1 MCKNE
6 KGRGIGSLET
16 LDRLA
21 SEEPN
26 MGESLPNMSTPE
38 PNPSTSQS
46 PYPTVLIVDDEPD
59 IVLVLRRW
67 LQREG
72 YSCRSCSSGE
82 EALSILERE
91 DIGIVVTDW
100 HILGLDGIELTRSIR
115 ARRKRG
121 KPYIVLTTGDA
132 SMAVVQ
138 RAFDAGVDD
147 FIRKPIEGAEIIS
160 RFNAARRVLELED
173 RLARD
178 ARAEAERGL
187 HRGVVRELSEVVATL
202 AHDLRTPLGT
212 MRMTARSMRL
222 RVEQISPELET
233 LADRMERI
241 SAQMAETLDDV
252 LAAFVRDDG
261 TAESWTDFDLVAEA
275 NRAIE
280 MLGVAIADSVKVEV
294 EKTEYPM
301 RGNPFGMRRLILNLV
316 NNSLRHAKPTRLTV
330 TFHVQEEGDWGW
342 LEIRDDGEGIDP
354 GLLPHL
360 GEPLRLTSS
369 SVRKE
374 FFVRGNGLGLTICRR
389 ICASHG
395 GRMVIASGK
404 DIGTRI
410 RVWFRLFEM
419 GPARDADFAPLET
432 EVLT

>member
-1 MCKNE
+1 
-6 KGRGIGSLET
+6 
-16 LDRLA
+16 
-21 SEEPN
+21 
-26 MGESLPNMSTPE
+26 MSTAYSSMA
-38 PNPSTSQS
+38 PSRSS
-46 PYPTVLIVDDEPD
+46 YPVVLIVDDEVD

-67 LQREG
+67 LEREG
-72 YSCRSCSSGE
+72 YTCRSCASGE

-115 ARRKRG
+115 ARHQRG
-121 KPYIVLTTGDA
+121 KPYIVLTTGDT

-138 RAFDAGVDD
+138 KAFEAGVDD
-147 FIRKPIEGAEIIS
+147 FIRKPMEGAEIIS
-160 RFNAARRVLELED
+160 RFNAACRVLDLEE
-173 RLARD
+173 RLAHD
-178 ARAEAERGL
+178 ARVEAERGL

-212 MRMTARSMRL
+212 MRMTARSMRI
-222 RVEQISPELET
+222 RVDKISPELET

-241 SAQMAETLDDV
+241 SAQMSETLDDV
-252 LAAFVRDDG
+252 LAAFVQDDG
-261 TAESWTDFDLVAEA
+261 SSEAWTDFDLAQEA
-275 NRAIE
+275 RRAVE
-280 MLGVAIADSVKVEV
+280 MLAVAIPESVRVEV
-294 EKTEYPM
+294 EQTEFPM
-301 RGNPFGMRRLILNLV
+301 RGNPFGMRRLILNLM
-316 NNSLRHAKPTRLTV
+316 NNALRHAKPSRLDV
-330 TFHVQEEGDWGW
+330 TFHVEDQGDWGW
-342 LEIRDDGEGIDP
+342 LEIQDNGEGIDP

-404 DIGTRI
+404 ERGTRI
-410 RVWFRLFEM
+410 RVWFRLFESA
-419 GPARDADFAPLET
+419 PVRDSEFAPLET
-432 EVLT
+432 EVLV

>member
-1 MCKNE
+1 ME
-6 KGRGIGSLET
+6 RAIGH
-16 LDRLA
+16 
-21 SEEPN
+21 
-26 MGESLPNMSTPE
+26 
-38 PNPSTSQS
+38 QS
-46 PYPTVLIVDDEPD
+46 SSKSSFPVVLIVDDEED

-67 LQREG
+67 LEREG
-72 YSCRSCSSGE
+72 YTCRSCSSGE

-100 HILGLDGIELTRSIR
+100 HIVGMDGIELTRSIR

-121 KPYIVLTTGDA
+121 KPYVVLTTGDA

-160 RFNAARRVLELED
+160 RFNAACRVLELED
-173 RLARD
+173 RLAQD
-178 ARAEAERGL
+178 ARVEAERGM

-202 AHDLRTPLGT
+202 SHDLRTPLGT
-212 MRMTARSMRL
+212 MRMTARSLRL
-222 RVEQISPELET
+222 RVDDQSPELVT
-233 LADRMERI
+233 LAERMERI
-241 SAQMAETLDDV
+241 SAQMSETLDDV
-252 LAAFVRDDG
+252 LAAFVQDDG
-261 TAESWTDFDLVAEA
+261 SAEAWTDFDLAQES
-275 NRAIE
+275 NRAVE
-280 MLGVAIADSVKVEV
+280 MLAVAIPDSVNVEV
-294 EKTEYPM
+294 EDTEFPM
-301 RGNPFGMRRLILNLV
+301 RGNPFGMRRLVLNLL
-316 NNSLRHAKPTRLTV
+316 NNALRHAKPSKLLV
-330 TFHVQEEGDWGW
+330 SFHVDTEGDWGW
-342 LEIRDDGEGIDP
+342 LEVTDDGDGIDP

-404 DIGTRI
+404 DRGTRI
-410 RVWFRLFEM
+410 RVWFRLFEA
-419 GPARDADFAPLET
+419 GPVKDAEFAPLET
-432 EVLT
+432 EVLA